1 MIVRNPPR
9 IFNMTSLTLLSVA
22 KLANAAITSI
32 AVSTLYGM
40 LNSHPNAP
48 PSKLLLPL
56 ENLSTLQ

>member
-32 AVSTLYGM
+32 AVLLLCGTP
-40 LNSHPNAP
+40 NSHPNAP
-48 PSKLLLPL
+48 PSKPLLPL
-56 ENLSTLQ
+56 ENLSTLR